1 MNGFSAFGSSTKWRA
16 LVLGFVL
23 ALLGLSLF
31 RETLY
36 TLGVKVIGRH
46 DSSHAVF
53 VPFISAY
60 LLWLQADRL
69 KKTRLTYAPLSG
81 ILVMS
86 VGILLA
92 YVADASFSLR
102 AVSFFIVLSGGVL
115 AVAGTAFFK
124 QISFPL
130 LFLIAMVPLPE
141 AWYTQIA
148 EWMRQAITWG
158 SVSFLHSVGF
168 PIFRDGFNIHLPE
181 IDLHVGHA
189 CSGIRHFLSFFVFAM
204 AYAFRFK
211 ESLPARVLV
220 VISTIPL
227 SVFSGTL
234 RLTIIF
240 SLAHYV
246 DPFLAEHRPHVIQS
260 WIVFMLVLVGAVT
273 VDRFVSRKRAPI
285 LHQTVHQG

>member
-1 MNGFSAFGSSTKWRA
+1 MSGFPAFGSSTKWRA
-16 LVLGFVL
+16 VVLGFVL

-60 LLWLQADRL
+60 LLWLQGEQLR
-69 KKTRLTYAPLSG
+69 KTRLTYAPLSG

-92 YVADASFSLR
+92 YLAEESFSLR

-115 AVAGTAFFK
+115 AVAGPAFFK

-130 LFLIAMVPLPE
+130 LFLIAMVPLPD
-141 AWYTQIA
+141 AWYSQIA
-148 EWMRQAITWG
+148 EWMRGAITWG
-158 SVSFLHSVGF
+158 SVTFLHSVGF
-168 PIFRDGFNIHLPE
+168 PIFRDGFNVHLPE

-211 ESLPARVLV
+211 ESVPARVLV
-220 VISTIPL
+220 VMSTIPL

-260 WIVFMLVLVGAVT
+260 WIVFMVGLVGAVLL
-273 VDRFVSRKRAPI
+273 DQLLSRKRRSSLPQAR
-285 LHQTVHQG
+285 QA